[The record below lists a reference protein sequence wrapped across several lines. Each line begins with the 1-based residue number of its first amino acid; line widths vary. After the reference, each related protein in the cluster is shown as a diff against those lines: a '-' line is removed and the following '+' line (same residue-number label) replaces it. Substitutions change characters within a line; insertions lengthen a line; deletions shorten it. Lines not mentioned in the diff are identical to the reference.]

1 MLEYLLVLGLSFPP
15 STSLDNGIPD
25 EDACPSDAILI
36 FDPSMRK
43 SIVILFTIVH
53 TSLQRLSVKD
63 TMRARGTEKISYV
76 TVGLQ

>member
-1 MLEYLLVLGLSFPP
+1 MLENLFVFGLSFPP

-25 EDACPSDAILI
+25 EDSCPSDAILI

-53 TSLQRLSVKD
+53 TSLQ
-63 TMRARGTEKISYV
+63 
-76 TVGLQ
+76 